1 MGAEESMGE
10 FPGSGGD
17 TDQHQYQGP
26 GKEEE
31 GWKAGGARGEPGT
44 RSGVQTFV
52 HPPSSNRRVP
62 TDHRRHSVLPF
73 QWRVTHSS
81 RWIEQVLAS
90 ELSLIAFILML
101 VMVFSKKWLY
111 LSGSR
116 FYQRW
121 PKNVSNSIYTS
132 AHIMSM
138 GLLYICYSS
147 SCSDNGKGGFKL
159 WTNHPAFGVAK
170 ICFILALGLGFV
182 LTTWLHLPYLPGL
195 QRIPSFGFIGT
206 ILSSCEVIFVFF
218 TLMLFPINLWIF
230 EVESNVSIPIGQ
242 SYIIGWLVFILY
254 VTLSTLCYV
263 NHKSFWSVI
272 LGRPSGTMSCS
283 PTSSSESDS
292 LSEQTVLDT
301 ATKGESPGS

>member
-17 TDQHQYQGP
+17 TDQHQYQWP

-44 RSGVQTFV
+44 GSGVQTFV

-62 TDHRRHSVLPF
+62 TDHHRHSVLPF

-147 SCSDNGKGGFKL
+147 SCSDSGK
-159 WTNHPAFGVAK
+159 
-170 ICFILALGLGFV
+170 
-182 LTTWLHLPYLPGL
+182 
-195 QRIPSFGFIGT
+195 
-206 ILSSCEVIFVFF
+206 VIFVFF
-218 TLMLFPINLWIF
+218 TLVLFPINLWIF

-254 VTLSTLCYV
+254 VTCATLCYV

-272 LGRPSGTMSCS
+272 LSRPSGTMSCS
-283 PTSSSESDS
+283 TTSSSESDS
-292 LSEQTVLDT
+292 LNGQTVSDT